1 MMSKFVVS
9 TKLTLSQQQQGACLA
24 QPSVLAQNIP
34 LIQGHVVWLMMC
46 GKAAFKSTPVRANV
60 HAFIASVHL
69 SEWAVRVVVSRRS
82 RRRRRGGF
90 VGAEVG
96 GGRATPL
103 LTPGRGRQPA
113 AGAHPQGARLFSR
126 VLVFRARPRHVSLA
140 SRPLSPSIF
149 LGLLPSMLNE
159 LSGSSNLN
167 SKLRVYCIQ
176 TTNRVF
182 PTLRLSAPEPSSFW
196 GRRRTRVLV
205 ISIIDLGPASDSA
218 LVSRVVSAQG
228 VCVCVNNILVLLL
241 CRPFLTDV
249 YS

>member
-46 GKAAFKSTPVRANV
+46 GKAAFTSTPVRANV

-103 LTPGRGRQPA
+103 LTPDRGRQPA

-167 SKLRVYCIQ
+167 SKLRVYPDDQPCLSHSASIRPRTFVLGTDQ
-176 TTNRVF
+176 GF
-182 PTLRLSAPEPSSFW
+182 GYKYYRL
-196 GRRRTRVLV
+196 G
-205 ISIIDLGPASDSA
+205 
-218 LVSRVVSAQG
+218 SRE
-228 VCVCVNNILVLLL
+228 
-241 CRPFLTDV
+241 
-249 YS
+249 